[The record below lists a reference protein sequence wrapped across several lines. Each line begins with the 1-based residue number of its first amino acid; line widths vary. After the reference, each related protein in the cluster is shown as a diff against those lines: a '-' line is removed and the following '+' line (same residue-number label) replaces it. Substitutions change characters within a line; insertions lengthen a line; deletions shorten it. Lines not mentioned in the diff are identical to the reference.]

1 MLANTAVPILGL
13 TDTAVIGHWGSAQ
26 DLAALATGTVAA
38 TFIFWNFGFLRMST
52 TALVARNLGE
62 RNHSQ
67 AAEIIARAVIIALV
81 ISAAIIA
88 LKALIAPV
96 MLTLLSPPADA
107 YATTHEYLSCRLWSA
122 PATLLMFIV
131 SAILLA
137 HGRSKSVLML
147 QFFTCSLNA
156 FLDIYLVSV
165 WHLGAKGVAM
175 GTVIAEYIA
184 LGAGIFWVSRNISVQ
199 QLMHA
204 FRSMSY
210 RYLAFKPLLRS
221 NRDIWLRTLFLLASF
236 MVFTHLSASFGTVTL
251 AANHLLLQL
260 ISFSAFFLDGYAHII
275 EAEIGHALGQ
285 QSKERLQ
292 ALLKKGW
299 LLSQGT
305 ALLLAALL
313 LTLAPWYLPLLTD
326 IAEIRVRA
334 DELLIFCCCY
344 VALSA
349 SAFQLDGVFIGA
361 NASSAL
367 RNGSIF
373 ASVFFVGSWFLAGQF
388 AGIWGLWLCFI
399 GYVVMRAIVLAAY
412 LPKLEQLANR

>member
-52 TALVARNLGE
+52 TALVARSLGE
-62 RNHSQ
+62 RNSSH
-67 AAEIIARAVIIALV
+67 AAEIIARAVIIAFA
-81 ISAAIIA
+81 ISAVIIA
-88 LKALIAPV
+88 LKALITPV
-96 MLTLLSPPADA
+96 MLALLGPPADA
-107 YATTHEYLSCRLWSA
+107 YATTREYLSWRLWSA

-137 HGRSKSVLML
+137 NGRSKSVLTL

-156 FLDIYLVSV
+156 SLDIYLVSV
-165 WHLGAKGVAM
+165 WQLGAKGVAM

-184 LGAGIFWVSRNISVQ
+184 VGAGIYWVSRNISFQ

-210 RYLAFKPLLRS
+210 RYPAFKPLLRS

-260 ISFSAFFLDGYAHII
+260 ISFSAFFLDGYAHVI

-285 QSKERLQ
+285 QSKQRLQ

-305 ALLLAALL
+305 ALLLATLL
-313 LTLAPWYLPLLTD
+313 FTLAPWYLPMLTD
-326 IAEIRVRA
+326 IAAISVRA

-367 RNGSIF
+367 RNGSIL
-373 ASVFFVGSWFLAGQF
+373 ASIFFVSSWFLAGQF
-388 AGIWGLWLCFI
+388 AGILGLWLCFI

-412 LPKLEQLANR
+412 LPKLEQLASR

>member
-52 TALVARNLGE
+52 TALVARSLGE
-62 RNHSQ
+62 RNSSH
-67 AAEIIARAVIIALV
+67 AAEIIARAVIIAFA
-81 ISAAIIA
+81 ISAVIIV
-88 LKALIAPV
+88 LKALITPV
-96 MLTLLSPPADA
+96 MLALLGPPADA
-107 YATTHEYLSCRLWSA
+107 YAATREYLSWRLWSA

-184 LGAGIFWVSRNISVQ
+184 LGAGIFLVSRNISFQ
-199 QLMHA
+199 QLRHA
-204 FRSMSY
+204 FRNMSY
-210 RYLAFKPLLRS
+210 RYLAFKPLMRS

-285 QSKERLQ
+285 QSKERLR

-305 ALLLAALL
+305 ALLLATLL
-313 LTLAPWYLPLLTD
+313 FTLAPWYLPLLTD

-367 RNGSIF
+367 RNGSIL

-388 AGIWGLWLCFI
+388 AGILGLWLCFI

-412 LPKLEQLANR
+412 LPKLEQQANR